1 MNTRPNHPPSPAATT
16 NRARLR
22 RWRRLL
28 LAGVVLGLGSCG
40 REAVDQILP
49 TDAKTYE
56 MRGRILEF
64 APGRETVT
72 IEHENVPGFMPAMIM
87 PFYVKDPTVI
97 ARTKVGDAVSFRFV
111 LVSKDSWIDRL
122 ATIDESSLRLAKAP
136 RVTPPP
142 TSTSP
147 RVREGDR
154 LPDFR
159 LIDQD
164 GKAVTDASFA
174 GESLILTFIF
184 TRCPVPNFC
193 PLMTSH
199 FEELQRALAKAAG
212 PRAKLLSISF
222 DTEFDQPAI
231 LKAYGDAHGANPA
244 IWTVATG
251 EREEINKLTSAFAVY
266 VKPEGGTLSHGLC
279 TALVDRRGT
288 IIALWRGNGWS
299 ADEVMQK
306 LAAADSAAR

>member
-1 MNTRPNHPPSPAATT
+1 MKTRPNLSPSPAAIVT
-16 NRARLR
+16 RARSR
-22 RWRRLL
+22 RWLRLV
-28 LAGVVLGLGSCG
+28 LAGAVLGLGACG

-49 TDAKTYE
+49 VEAKIYE
-56 MRGRILEF
+56 MRGRIVEF

-72 IEHENVPGFMPAMIM
+72 IEHEDVPGFMPAMVM

-122 ATIDESSLRLAKAP
+122 APIDGNSLRLAKAP
-136 RVTPPP
+136 RVTPPA
-142 TSTSP
+142 TSTWS

-164 GKAVTDASFA
+164 GESVTGESFA
-174 GESLILTFIF
+174 GELLILTFIF

-199 FEELQRALAKAAG
+199 FEELQRKLANAAG
-212 PRAKLLSISF
+212 PKAKLLSISF

-231 LKAYGDAHGANPA
+231 LKAYGEAHGANPA

-279 TALVDRRGT
+279 TALVDRQGT
-288 IIALWRGNGWS
+288 IVALWRGNGWS
-299 ADEVMQK
+299 PDEVMQK
-306 LAAADSAAR
+306 LATVDGAAR

>member
-1 MNTRPNHPPSPAATT
+1 MPRGWL
-16 NRARLR
+16 RLV
-22 RWRRLL
+22 
-28 LAGVVLGLGSCG
+28 LAGSLLGLGACG
-40 REAVDQILP
+40 READDKILP
-49 TDAKTYE
+49 GDAKTYE

-72 IEHENVPGFMPAMIM
+72 IEHEEVPGFMPAMVM
-87 PFYVKDPTVI
+87 PFYVKDPKVV
-97 ARTKVGDAVSFRFV
+97 AGAKVGDAVSFRFV

-122 ATIDESSLRLAKAP
+122 VPIDGNSLRLAKAP

-142 TSTSP
+142 NAAAP
-147 RVREGDR
+147 RLREGDR
-154 LPDFR
+154 LPEFR
-159 LIDQD
+159 LVDQD
-164 GKAVTDASFA
+164 GKAVTGASFA

-199 FEELQRALAKAAG
+199 FEELQRKMANAAA
-212 PRAKLLSISF
+212 PKAKLLSISF

-231 LKAYGDAHGANPA
+231 LKAYGEAHGADSA
-244 IWTVATG
+244 VWTVATG
-251 EREEINKLTSAFAVY
+251 ERGEIAKLTGAFSVY

-279 TALVDRRGT
+279 TALVDPRGT

-299 ADEVMQK
+299 PDEVMHK
-306 LAAADSAAR
+306 LAAVESAAR